1 MMTLFLIWIAL
12 QLPVGVFA
20 GSVIKWGM
28 ES

>member
-12 QLPVGVFA
+12 QLPVGVLV
-20 GSVIKWGM
+20 GSAIKWGM

>member
-12 QLPVGVFA
+12 QLPVGMFV
-20 GSVIKWGM
+20 GSAIKWGM